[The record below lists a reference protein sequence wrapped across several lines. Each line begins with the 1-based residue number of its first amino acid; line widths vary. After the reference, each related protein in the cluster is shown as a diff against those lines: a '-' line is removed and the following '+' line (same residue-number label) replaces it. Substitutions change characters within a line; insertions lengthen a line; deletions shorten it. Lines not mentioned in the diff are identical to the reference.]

1 MAFKRL
7 RSNAPPA
14 IPLDFEDGETVVAVI
29 PERDGAGHSEALALI
44 HITSG
49 GRIYRTEIVTNE
61 DGKHTTDTYRI
72 G

>member
-14 IPLDFEDGETVVAVI
+14 IPLDASAYETIVAVV
-29 PERDGAGHSEALALI
+29 PERDGAGHSETLALFCV
-44 HITSG
+44 TSG

-61 DGKHTTDTYRI
+61 DGKHTTDTCRV

>member
-14 IPLDFEDGETVVAVI
+14 IHLDIENGETVVAVI
-29 PERDGAGHSEALALI
+29 PERDGAGHSEALL
-44 HITSG
+44 HITNG